1 MAPSA
6 GVDAPDGLPPPPIDE
21 ETIVGTDNLTSPIVE
36 VDAGVDAADD
46 LPTPPIEKTTAE
58 TDTPTSPN
66 VGVEDAGIDAADDL
80 PPPPI
85 ENTMFD
91 TDGLTSP
98 NVEVED
104 AGIDA
109 ADDLPPPPIENT
121 MFDTDGLTS
130 PDVEVEHAGV
140 DAADDLPPPPMEETT
155 PNIDGLSLPNIEV
168 EHTGVD
174 AADDLPPPPI
184 EKTMIEAD
192 GPISPNAEVEHV
204 GIDAADNL
212 PSPPVEEMIDSGVDA
227 NGLEDAGVGTS
238 DPISTS
244 KPTNE
249 KSVPYQG
256 AQPFG
261 IPDDLVIPNIMQLED
276 TDERLWVPQADNVWF
291 RPLLFNTS
299 NGYFVNILK
308 VTKSGVL
315 SRHKYTG
322 TVHAFTLRG
331 KWHYLEHNWWA
342 TAGGYSMEP
351 PGETHTLEV
360 PDDVDE
366 MYTLFH
372 VTGACVYVDPFGKA
386 ERIEDVFTKLE
397 MARNH
402 YEKVGLG
409 KDYVDQFVR

>member
-6 GVDAPDGLPPPPIDE
+6 GVDAPDDLPPPPIE
-21 ETIVGTDNLTSPIVE
+21 ETIVGTDNLSSPMVE

-46 LPTPPIEKTTAE
+46 LPSPPIETTSAE
-58 TDTPTSPN
+58 TDFPTSPN
-66 VGVEDAGIDAADDL
+66 I
-80 PPPPI
+80 
-85 ENTMFD
+85 
-91 TDGLTSP
+91 
-98 NVEVED
+98 EVED

-109 ADDLPPPPIENT
+109 PDDLPPPPSENT
-121 MFDTDGLTS
+121 TDIDGLTS
-130 PDVEVEHAGV
+130 PNGEVEHAGV
-140 DAADDLPPPPMEETT
+140 DAADDFPPPRIEETT
-155 PNIDGLSLPNIEV
+155 PNFDGLSSPNIEV

-192 GPISPNAEVEHV
+192 VPTSPNAEVEHV
-204 GIDAADNL
+204 GINAADDL
-212 PSPPVEEMIDSGVDA
+212 HSPPGEEMIDSGVDA

-249 KSVPYQG
+249 KSMPYQG

-315 SRHKYTG
+315 SRHRYTG

-402 YEKVGLG
+402 FEKVGLG